1 MNPRLAA
8 LLRQRDLLRE
18 HAAWLDSEIA
28 REQGAQSPTPIVA
41 ASNRIE
47 VPAPSGAPTNTHA
60 LVPEPDIKELH
71 SEVRQGCMLY
81 FMIAASLLGALIGFI
96 YWRY

>member
-18 HAAWLDSEIA
+18 HATWLDGEIA
-28 REQGAQSPTPIVA
+28 REQGSAVAPPSITASTATDAQPAPV
-41 ASNRIE
+41 
-47 VPAPSGAPTNTHA
+47 VPATSPSV
-60 LVPEPDIKELH
+60 VPEPDIKGLH
-71 SEVRQGCMLY
+71 HEVRQGCMLY
-81 FMIAASLLGALIGFI
+81 FLIAAGLLGGLIGFI